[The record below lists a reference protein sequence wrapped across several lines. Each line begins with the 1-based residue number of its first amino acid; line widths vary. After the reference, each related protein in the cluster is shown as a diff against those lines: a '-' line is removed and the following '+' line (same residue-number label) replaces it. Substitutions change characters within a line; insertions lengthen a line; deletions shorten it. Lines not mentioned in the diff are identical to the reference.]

1 MDGCEAQ
8 TDAPAMASRHAPGPR
23 AGQKRASPGPLQS
36 ADFLKRQRVLKPY
49 QESMFRR
56 ILMHTK
62 PRFIVSLATGL
73 GKTMVALAVA
83 SKLTNRCAGR
93 MLILVPSSGKL
104 MRQWHDAAIDWLDM
118 SGSRIDLPV
127 FCIDEPVYKSDFV
140 ASPHAKVV
148 IMSHARV
155 LREHKRVLKDPD
167 ALSKLFDSQF
177 DVIVI
182 DEIHNGRKI
191 NGAFNHALTD
201 LVKKIDCPAI
211 GLTATPVCNYPSDIA
226 AIFKVLDMPE
236 IPCGEDMVDLKDK
249 RDWVDGSGLAETTVS
264 LAQPYMVSAP
274 KRDVVHL
281 PPLIMRDVPFD
292 PKLSRRAAVFYN
304 ETLDKAL
311 GELDADEHSKDE
323 RKNVLNAVMKLRFL
337 LMCEKLV
344 NIPSLRCGFR
354 GSPPGPYIRR
364 ANAVE
369 WAETN
374 SNGLLEMLFKRV
386 RRALIAMRKSDPSNR
401 RVIIA
406 SDFVAP
412 LLVARRHLERKQSD
426 SKTLKSCTFF
436 DFNGEMDNED
446 RDAAIDTFLKTQ
458 DAVLFLSIKAGGVGL
473 NITPC
478 SRMIFFGA
486 MPWSPA
492 TLDQCVARIRRIGCT
507 DKVPFVVEKL
517 RAKGSADDAIL
528 KMHEGKQHL
537 IDAVMH
543 DDMDSAELYSE
554 WKKCVA
560 VIRDCAHVSVETGN
574 FINV

>member
-1 MDGCEAQ
+1 
-8 TDAPAMASRHAPGPR
+8 
-23 AGQKRASPGPLQS
+23 
-36 ADFLKRQRVLKPY
+36 
-49 QESMFRR
+49 
-56 ILMHTK
+56 
-62 PRFIVSLATGL
+62 
-73 GKTMVALAVA
+73 
-83 SKLTNRCAGR
+83 
-93 MLILVPSSGKL
+93 
-104 MRQWHDAAIDWLDM
+104 
-118 SGSRIDLPV
+118 
-127 FCIDEPVYKSDFV
+127 
-140 ASPHAKVV
+140 
-148 IMSHARV
+148 
-155 LREHKRVLKDPD
+155 
-167 ALSKLFDSQF
+167 
-177 DVIVI
+177 
-182 DEIHNGRKI
+182 
-191 NGAFNHALTD
+191 
-201 LVKKIDCPAI
+201 
-211 GLTATPVCNYPSDIA
+211 
-226 AIFKVLDMPE
+226 
-236 IPCGEDMVDLKDK
+236 
-249 RDWVDGSGLAETTVS
+249 
-264 LAQPYMVSAP
+264 
-274 KRDVVHL
+274 
-281 PPLIMRDVPFD
+281 
-292 PKLSRRAAVFYN
+292 
-304 ETLDKAL
+304 
-311 GELDADEHSKDE
+311 
-323 RKNVLNAVMKLRFL
+323 
-337 LMCEKLV
+337 
-344 NIPSLRCGFR
+344 
-354 GSPPGPYIRR
+354 
-364 ANAVE
+364 
-369 WAETN
+369 
-374 SNGLLEMLFKRV
+374 
-386 RRALIAMRKSDPSNR
+386 
-401 RVIIA
+401 IA